1 MVCVLGC
8 CRGLRDRALVTLPPS
23 HSPPPP
29 TLTPPNLTP
38 HNLTPPT
45 LTPHNLTP
53 PTPTPPNPTFRGPCP
68 QEGSSL
74 NLYNKC
80 IYNVHTYI
88 HYSIRYDLGSEHA
101 REKDRYAA
109 KEREEVIR
117 RSRERKVADT
127 KVCT

>member
-1 MVCVLGC
+1 MTAPGLYRKIMPVERLGWLAPLANYTVAGNCGWKHVLIGDN
-8 CRGLRDRALVTLPPS
+8 RTLGDNRVPHTFLHKKNKHLKVT
-23 HSPPPP
+23 
-29 TLTPPNLTP
+29 
-38 HNLTPPT
+38 
-45 LTPHNLTP
+45 
-53 PTPTPPNPTFRGPCP
+53 
-68 QEGSSL
+68 

-127 KVCT
+127 KVCRFV